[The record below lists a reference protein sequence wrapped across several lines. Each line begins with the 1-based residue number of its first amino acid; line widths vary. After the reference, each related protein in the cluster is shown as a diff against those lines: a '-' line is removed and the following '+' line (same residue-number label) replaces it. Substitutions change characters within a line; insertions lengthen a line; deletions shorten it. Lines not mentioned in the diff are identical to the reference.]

1 MITPK
6 LCAIGILDIEL
17 NLIIRENEKK
27 LNNFNLKNFKKIEDL
42 KYLFNNNNF
51 NFIDNI
57 SLSTKNNLL
66 NTLLYINR
74 AFKNKTFIEL
84 IMLNN
89 LDFSE
94 ENYFIKEFIKRIL
107 SKNYIYL
114 IENNINSNIK
124 SNIILK
130 IKILKNNND
139 EVLEQKIFNLIENN
153 FIENYY
159 EKNEDLLNKIKYDF
173 SNTNYFYSNIKELL
187 SLNIN
192 YKEIIDFYNNLNDN
206 YSKLKIITCLT
217 QNFYTKQNLINSD
230 FLNLI
235 KEIISLTDIL
245 FAEKKTLNLFYS
257 KYNEISNENIF
268 NNDNNEKKSD
278 LILNDSKIK
287 KIFYSN
293 RILILIDNLNI
304 IKIYIQNK
312 NLNIIYSEDFFIN
325 SFINYNQNN
334 EMLDILINKYI
345 FLFNIYIGAFLS
357 RLLYG
362 KLFKTCITAGNLIL
376 QKTLDI
382 INNKINYI
390 TDIELYNVIV
400 PIRKNKKKE
409 ENLQLIQNNL
419 NILNKEKNFVLDCT
433 NILNSKIKEYNVIF
447 DKNNDGCLT
456 SKRNFSN
463 LKKNEK
469 FDDLKPFL
477 LNKNKIKKD
486 LADKFSKKN
495 LILHFSRA
503 TTAKLNFNRII
514 QSPNFRRNKNSS
526 ILNNNEYDNNN
537 NLILKTNSFRNINS
551 EINKES
557 LNILSN
563 NYNNFNKNKQ
573 IIKGF
578 TSNNSLYKYKNN
590 IKIPFNNKRNNN
602 LKECLTY
609 KEENNKINKKLE
621 TEKYSCD
628 IFNTDINYLLN
639 NKEYEQINFFSE
651 KSSNKNYFT
660 ENKNN
665 KHYKF
670 PNGYI
675 DKKFFEN
682 ILNKYELKNKK
693 I

>member
-27 LNNFNLKNFKKIEDL
+27 LNNLNLKNFKKIEDL
-42 KYLFNNNNF
+42 KYFFNNSNF

-84 IMLNN
+84 IMLNH
-89 LDFSE
+89 LEFSD
-94 ENYFIKEFIKRIL
+94 ENFFIKEFIKRIL

-206 YSKLKIITCLT
+206 YSNLKIITCLT

-257 KYNEISNENIF
+257 KYNEIYNENIF
-268 NNDNNEKKSD
+268 INNNNEKKSD

-293 RILILIDNLNI
+293 RIIILIDNLNI

-345 FLFNIYIGAFLS
+345 LLFNIYIGAFLS

-419 NILNKEKNFVLDCT
+419 DIFNKEKNFVLDCT

-486 LADKFSKKN
+486 FTDKFLKKN
-495 LILHFSRA
+495 LILHSSRA
-503 TTAKLNFNRII
+503 TTAKLNFNRTI
-514 QSPNFRRNKNSS
+514 QSPNFRLNKNSS

-537 NLILKTNSFRNINS
+537 NLILKKNSLMNINT

-578 TSNNSLYKYKNN
+578 TSNNSLYKYKKK
-590 IKIPFNNKRNNN
+590 IKIPFNNNNN
-602 LKECLTY
+602 VKESFTN

-621 TEKYSCD
+621 AEKYSYD

-651 KSSNKNYFT
+651 KSTNKNYLT

-682 ILNKYELKNKK
+682 ILNKYELKNTK